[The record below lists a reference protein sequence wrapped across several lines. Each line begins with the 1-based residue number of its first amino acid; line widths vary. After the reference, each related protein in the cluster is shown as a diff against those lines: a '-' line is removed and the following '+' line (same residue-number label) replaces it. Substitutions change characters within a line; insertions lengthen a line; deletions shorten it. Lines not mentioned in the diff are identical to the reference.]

1 MGIKATGKKITIR
14 YMDFWKVKGKKIV
27 DNYVMVDFP
36 DVMAQR
42 GVDAFSG
49 HGWEK
54 FDQDNKPLKVNSC
67 EEEKNEC

>member
-1 MGIKATGKKITIR
+1 
-14 YMDFWKVKGKKIV
+14 
-27 DNYVMVDFP
+27 MVDFP
-36 DVMAQR
+36 DVMAQL

-54 FDQDNKPLKVNSC
+54 FDQDNEPLKVNNC

>member
-1 MGIKATGKKITIR
+1 
-14 YMDFWKVKGKKIV
+14 MDFWKVNDKKIV

-36 DVMAQR
+36 DVMAQL

-54 FDQDNKPLKVNSC
+54 FDRDNSLSKENSG
-67 EEEKNEC
+67 EEEKNDC